1 MPIGMNTSEYDVLCA
16 KPGMS
21 SYSRSL
27 RAFTVPVSSV
37 LVPLRGI
44 AIAPAGADA
53 AKFRSKVSLQA
64 SGAVDDF
71 YGQELGVPTSVLSL
85 FYFALDNATGINGTA
100 NSTDV
105 PSPVVLQLRQGS
117 SWAMNV
123 RFTGTLSAVSFADR
137 DLLLQKSGLLGTQ
150 WEIWGRVPAGFPVR
164 FATAVTLSD
173 LCDKHD
179 GTILGPN
186 YVASLP

>member
-1 MPIGMNTSEYDVLCA
+1 
-16 KPGMS
+16 
-21 SYSRSL
+21 
-27 RAFTVPVSSV
+27 
-37 LVPLRGI
+37 
-44 AIAPAGADA
+44 
-53 AKFRSKVSLQA
+53 
-64 SGAVDDF
+64 
-71 YGQELGVPTSVLSL
+71 
-85 FYFALDNATGINGTA
+85 
-100 NSTDV
+100 
-105 PSPVVLQLRQGS
+105 
-117 SWAMNV
+117 MNV